1 MAIAGAILLMAR
13 YKAIRLQAAENWEEE
28 YHISTQPKV
37 AEEETPEEMP
47 VVPPAPRA
55 KRVLRTTA
63 KSTAVKKV
71 SANEVVAKEPAE
83 KKKTAQPKKSP

>member
-1 MAIAGAILLMAR
+1 
-13 YKAIRLQAAENWEEE
+13 
-28 YHISTQPKV
+28 
-37 AEEETPEEMP
+37 MP